1 MNKNVWLH
9 GYASKPTKTLVF
21 TLLSSWFS
29 WMFIKNHIQQHIRY
43 NRFWMVLNGFDP
55 SHKQIATIPWPRMH
69 LSPRNVWTWTRHF
82 LAGDAPTLGLWIH
95 RISAWC
101 FRWRTHS
108 FKCVF
113 LTTTRPSV
121 DSMVDD
127 SQALPKSSKIT
138 FRKYLKID
146 NPSFSSHM
154 IDWKSTN
161 HKSMWHFM
169 VLVLLFE
176 HPVSKKNDVWWSTS
190 VQ

>member
-9 GYASKPTKTLVF
+9 GYASKPTKTFVF

-29 WMFIKNHIQQHIRY
+29 WMFIKNHIQHIRY
-43 NRFWMVLNGFDP
+43 NRFEWFWMVLTHPTSKLPRSRGRAPVSSERLNLNSRHRLWPGMHRLWDFGSTVFLLGASAEEPIVSNVFCLLRLD
-55 SHKQIATIPWPRMH
+55 HQWIPWLMICQ
-69 LSPRNVWTWTRHF
+69 T
-82 LAGDAPTLGLWIH
+82 
-95 RISAWC
+95 
-101 FRWRTHS
+101 
-108 FKCVF
+108 
-113 LTTTRPSV
+113 
-121 DSMVDD
+121 
-127 SQALPKSSKIT
+127 LPKSSKIT